1 MTTSREIRL
10 AARPSGAPQP
20 SDFELVEVDLPE
32 PGDGEVLIRN
42 ACVSVDPYMRGRM
55 NDARSY
61 VPPFQLGEP
70 LSGGAVGQVVVSHND
85 EWPEGSW
92 VVHSLGWREA
102 AVCDGTGL
110 LPVDPSLAPVST
122 ALGVLGMTGL
132 TAYVGLLDVGR
143 VREGETVFVSGAAG
157 AVGSV
162 AGQIAK
168 LKGCRVIGSA
178 GTPDKVAWVRELGFD
193 EVFDY
198 RETEARE
205 ALAEGIDVYFDNV
218 GGATLEAA
226 IGALR
231 RNGRVVACGA
241 ISQYNATEA
250 QPGPRNM
257 FWSSGAADRRLHRLG
272 PLRPVPGLPR
282 GHGWMGARGEGAL
295 PGDDRGRDR
304 ERTGGVHGAPAGRQ
318 RRQDARQGGAGAVSW
333 RCKLLGHKVPE
344 ARRFFLTGGA
354 RCARTASVKLKRD

>member
-20 SDFELVEVDLPE
+20 SDFELAEVDLPE
-32 PGDGEVLIRN
+32 PGEGELLIRN
-42 ACVSVDPYMRGRM
+42 ACLSVDPYMRGRM

-61 VPPFQLGEP
+61 LPPFQLGEP

-102 AVCDGTGL
+102 AVSDGTGL

-198 RETEARE
+198 RETDTRE

-250 QPGPRNM
+250 QPGPRNLFM
-257 FWSSGAADRRLHRLG
+257 VVTKRLRIEGFIVSDHYDRFPAFLAD
-272 PLRPVPGLPR
+272 
-282 GHGWMGARGEGAL
+282 MGAWVREGKV
-295 PGDDRGRDR
+295 RYR
-304 ERTGGVHGAPAGRQ
+304 ETIVEGIENAPAAFMGLL
-318 RRQDARQGGAGAVSW
+318 QGDNVGKMLV
-333 RCKLLGHKVPE
+333 KVGPE
-344 ARRFFLTGGA
+344 P
-354 RCARTASVKLKRD
+354 